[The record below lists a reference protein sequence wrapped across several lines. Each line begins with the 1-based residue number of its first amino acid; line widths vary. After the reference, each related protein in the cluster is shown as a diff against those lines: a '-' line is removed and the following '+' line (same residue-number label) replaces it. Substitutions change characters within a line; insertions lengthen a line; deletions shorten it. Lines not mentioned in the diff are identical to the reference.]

1 MQSAGRQSRHHDGND
16 RKHPGSA
23 WRDLPLFS
31 RARHVAH
38 ARCVYTHAGGHQ
50 GFHARQHPG
59 SRGPRDLSPGV
70 EPEAFDHHLFCAD
83 DESGLLACT
92 CAGSV
97 WHPDSD
103 GRRYRD
109 RCVARLA
116 AKDRRR
122 HMIRRLYV
130 VVAIV
135 SFGLVFASLAIGY
148 TEQQTLR
155 PLAES
160 YVRLVPQSLG
170 APNVIT
176 GILLTYR
183 GFDTLGEVAVL
194 FMVAASVGLVLG
206 TERSQRTVSSE
217 NRPDDARPSS
227 EIVRTGTEILVPLIS
242 IFAAYI
248 IMNGHLSAGGG
259 FQGGAVI
266 ASGVLLMLLAYPQ
279 YQPNLEF
286 LSVTESV
293 AGALFV
299 FAGIAGL
306 IVARRVLDNRI
317 LPLGQFG
324 AFFSAGAIPLLSVLL
339 GIKVGCELS
348 VILEKFR
355 P

>member
-1 MQSAGRQSRHHDGND
+1 
-16 RKHPGSA
+16 
-23 WRDLPLFS
+23 
-31 RARHVAH
+31 
-38 ARCVYTHAGGHQ
+38 
-50 GFHARQHPG
+50 
-59 SRGPRDLSPGV
+59 
-70 EPEAFDHHLFCAD
+70 
-83 DESGLLACT
+83 
-92 CAGSV
+92 
-97 WHPDSD
+97 
-103 GRRYRD
+103 
-109 RCVARLA
+109 
-116 AKDRRR
+116 
-122 HMIRRLYV
+122 MIRRLFT

-135 SFGLVFASLAIGY
+135 AFGLVFASLAIDY
-148 TEQQTLR
+148 SEQQSLP

-160 YVRLVPQSLG
+160 YVRLVPLALG

-183 GFDTLGEVAVL
+183 AFDTLGEVAVL

-206 TERSQRTVSSE
+206 AGRSPRNVSSE
-217 NRPDDARPSS
+217 ADEPRPSS
-227 EIVRTGTEILVPLIS
+227 EIVRSGAEILVPLIS

-286 LSVTESV
+286 LTITESA

-299 FAGIAGL
+299 LAGIAGL
-306 IVARRVLDNRI
+306 IVADGFLDNRI

>member
-1 MQSAGRQSRHHDGND
+1 
-16 RKHPGSA
+16 
-23 WRDLPLFS
+23 
-31 RARHVAH
+31 
-38 ARCVYTHAGGHQ
+38 
-50 GFHARQHPG
+50 
-59 SRGPRDLSPGV
+59 
-70 EPEAFDHHLFCAD
+70 
-83 DESGLLACT
+83 
-92 CAGSV
+92 
-97 WHPDSD
+97 
-103 GRRYRD
+103 
-109 RCVARLA
+109 
-116 AKDRRR
+116 
-122 HMIRRLYV
+122 MIRRLSV

-160 YVRLVPQSLG
+160 YVRLVPQVLG

-206 TERSQRTVSSE
+206 AGRSPRSVSSE
-217 NRPDDARPSS
+217 DRPEEARPSS
-227 EIVRTGTEILVPLIS
+227 EIVRSGAEILVPLIS

-279 YQPNLEF
+279 FQPNLEF
-286 LSVTESV
+286 LSATESV

-299 FAGIAGL
+299 LAGIAGL
-306 IVARRVLDNRI
+306 IVAGGFLDNRI

-339 GIKVGCELS
+339 GVKVGCELS